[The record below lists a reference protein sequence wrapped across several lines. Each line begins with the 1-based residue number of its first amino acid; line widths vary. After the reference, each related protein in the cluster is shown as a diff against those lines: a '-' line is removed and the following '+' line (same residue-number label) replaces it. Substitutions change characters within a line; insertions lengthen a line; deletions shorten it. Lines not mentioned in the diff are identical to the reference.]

1 MTTFAMMKEKGK
13 KRRCNNMEIHLV
25 AKDEL
30 EAQGIRW
37 LVESHFT
44 GVQLILWNTME
55 AFENGIQK
63 HQPGLVILD
72 MDGWKH
78 ESERFG
84 GLMQQHSIRWLGI
97 SSERI
102 FQTAYR
108 ALRFRAEDV
117 LFRPFSP
124 SDLIKRIQQLRFQL
138 RNDKRYF
145 TSNTAEEADSFDID
159 YPDLFLTERKH
170 ASPIT
175 MVAFLTPHLET
186 LPLVY
191 NALQRY
197 SFTGNNRIFTL
208 SNFILCV
215 QETQETDVF
224 QEEYHTFLA
233 SWKERMDEPLA
244 IVIKTA
250 STEDSLKKTY
260 QQTRQLMRRIFFEG
274 YDIILAEN
282 EQMSSQEM
290 DPFLTPLEQR
300 QWIEMLEKRNTKA
313 IRDWVER
320 EFLTFQQPYPDA
332 DIVRIRLTSVL
343 AQIRRYMKSYNLQT
357 GSWEAAYHNVFQQ
370 IVHKPVIY
378 EIVQELL
385 EFTTGLFLQGYEQ
398 LQEGSRTLV
407 EKARELIESN
417 YWDAQWNLA
426 ACADTLRINK
436 STLSRRF
443 AAESGQ
449 SFRDT
454 LHQVRIREAKRL
466 LQETNL
472 SLEEVA
478 RLTGYSHQTYFNAKF
493 KRLEVCTPSAYRS
506 GL

>member
-1 MTTFAMMKEKGK
+1 
-13 KRRCNNMEIHLV
+13 MEIHLV

-37 LVESHFT
+37 MLESHFT
-44 GVQLILWNTME
+44 GVRLILWDTME
-55 AFENGIQK
+55 EFESGMQK
-63 HQPGLVILD
+63 QRPDLVILD

-78 ESERFG
+78 ESEKFG
-84 GLMQQHSIRWLGI
+84 ELMQQHSIRWLGI

-124 SDLIKRIQQLRFQL
+124 ADLIKRIQQLRYQL
-138 RNDKRYF
+138 RNDQRYF
-145 TSNTAEEADSFDID
+145 ANNTTEEADSFAID
-159 YPDLFLTERKH
+159 YPDLFLTERKPVN
-170 ASPIT
+170 PIT
-175 MVAFLTPHLET
+175 MVAFLTPHSET

-191 NALQRY
+191 SALQRY
-197 SFTGNNRIFTL
+197 SFTGKNRIFVL

-215 QETQETDVF
+215 QETQEADVF
-224 QEEYHTFLA
+224 QEEYHAFLA
-233 SWKERMDEPLA
+233 RWKELMDEPLA
-244 IVIKTA
+244 IVIKAA
-250 STEDSLKKTY
+250 SSEDSLKRTY

-300 QWIEMLEKRNTKA
+300 QWIEMLEKRDTKA

-320 EFLTFQQPYPDA
+320 EFLTFQQPYPDPE
-332 DIVRIRLTSVL
+332 IVRIRLTSVL
-343 AQIRRYMKSYNLQT
+343 AQIRRHMKSYNLQSA
-357 GSWEAAYHNVFQQ
+357 SWEAMYHEVFQQ

-378 EIVQELL
+378 QIVQELL
-385 EFTTGLFLQGYEQ
+385 VFTTRLLLQDHEQ

-443 AAESGQ
+443 AAESGRP
-449 SFRDT
+449 FRDT

-466 LQETNL
+466 LQETDL

-493 KRLEVCTPSAYRS
+493 KQLEACTPSAYRS

>member
-1 MTTFAMMKEKGK
+1 MQE
-13 KRRCNNMEIHLV
+13 RRWGIMEIHLV

-30 EAQGIRW
+30 ETQGIRW
-37 LVESHFT
+37 MVESHFT
-44 GVQLILWNTME
+44 RVRLVLWETIE
-55 AFENGIQK
+55 EFTNGMRKQ
-63 HQPGLVILD
+63 QPDLVILD

-84 GLMQQHSIRWLGI
+84 ELMQQHSIRWLGI

-117 LFRPFSP
+117 LFRPFSQE
-124 SDLIKRIQQLRFQL
+124 DLTRRIQQIRYQL
-138 RNDKRYF
+138 RNDQRSL
-145 TSNTAEEADSFDID
+145 SNNTLEEVDTFAID
-159 YPDLFLTERKH
+159 YPDLFMTERIH
-170 ASPIT
+170 GNPIT
-175 MVAFLTPHLET
+175 MAAFLTPHLET

-191 NALQRY
+191 DALQRY
-197 SFTGNNRIFTL
+197 TFTGMNRIFAL

-215 QETQETDVF
+215 QETKETDVF
-224 QEEYHTFLA
+224 QEEYHAFLA
-233 SWKERMDEPLA
+233 RWKERMDEPLA

-250 STEDSLKKTY
+250 SQGNLLKRTY
-260 QQTRQLMRRIFFEG
+260 QQTRQLTERIFFEG
-274 YDIILAEN
+274 YDIIVEEN
-282 EQMSSQEM
+282 DQLPTRDM

-300 QWIEMLEKRNTKA
+300 QWIEMLEKRDTKA
-313 IRDWVER
+313 IREWVER
-320 EFLTFQQPYPDA
+320 EFLTFHPPYPDPE
-332 DIVRIRLTSVL
+332 IVRIRLTSVL
-343 AQIRRYMKSYNLQT
+343 AQIRRHMKSYNLQDA
-357 GSWEAAYHNVFQQ
+357 SWEAIYHKVFQQ
-370 IVHKPVIY
+370 IVHEPVIY
-378 EIVQELL
+378 QIVQELL
-385 EFTTGLFLQGYEQ
+385 AFTSRLLLQDHKQ
-398 LQEGSRTLV
+398 LQEGRRTLV

-426 ACADTLRINK
+426 ACADALRINK

-443 AAESGQ
+443 AAESGL

-466 LQETNL
+466 LQETDL
-472 SLEEVA
+472 PLEEVA

-493 KRLEVCTPSAYRS
+493 KQHEECTPSAYRS

>member
-1 MTTFAMMKEKGK
+1 
-13 KRRCNNMEIHLV
+13 MEVHLV

-37 LVESHFT
+37 IVESHFT
-44 GVQLILWNTME
+44 GVRLIMWDNIE
-55 AFENGIQK
+55 AFENGRRK
-63 HQPGLVILD
+63 HQPDLVILD
-72 MDGWKH
+72 MDGWKQ

-84 GLMQQHSIRWLGI
+84 GLMQQHGIRWLGI

-124 SDLIKRIQQLRFQL
+124 TDLIKRIQQLRYQL
-138 RNDKRYF
+138 RNDQRYF
-145 TSNTAEEADSFDID
+145 ANDAIAGTDSFNID
-159 YPDLFLTERKH
+159 YADLFLTERKH
-170 ASPIT
+170 TSPIA

-186 LPLVY
+186 LPIVY
-191 NALQRY
+191 DALQRY
-197 SFTGNNRIFTL
+197 SFTGKNRIFAL

-215 QETQETDVF
+215 QETKETEVF
-224 QEEYHTFLA
+224 QEEYHAFLA
-233 SWKERMDEPLA
+233 RWKEMTDEPLA
-244 IVIKTA
+244 IVIKAA
-250 STEDSLKKTY
+250 SSEDSLKRIY
-260 QQTRQLMRRIFFEG
+260 QQTSQLMRRIFFEG
-274 YDIILAEN
+274 YDIILAED

-300 QWIEMLEKRNTKA
+300 HWIEMLEKRDTKA
-313 IRDWVER
+313 IRDWLER

-332 DIVRIRLTSVL
+332 EIVRIRLTSVL
-343 AQIRRYMKSYNLQT
+343 AQIRRHMKSYNLQAV
-357 GSWEAAYHNVFQQ
+357 SWESAYYNVFQQ

-385 EFTTGLFLQGYEQ
+385 EFTTDLLLQNHEQ

-417 YWDAQWNLA
+417 YWDSHWNLA

-443 AAESGQ
+443 ATESGQ

-472 SLEEVA
+472 SLEEIA

-493 KRLEVCTPSAYRS
+493 KQLEACTPSAYRS

>member
-1 MTTFAMMKEKGK
+1 MMKEKGK
-13 KRRCNNMEIHLV
+13 KRRCNSMEMYLI

-44 GVQLILWNTME
+44 GVRLVSWNTIE
-55 AFENGIQK
+55 EFESGIKKQK
-63 HQPGLVILD
+63 PELVILD
-72 MDGWKH
+72 MDGWKD

-84 GLMQQHSIRWLGI
+84 KVMQQNRIRWLGI

-124 SDLIKRIQQLRFQL
+124 SDLIKHVQQLRYQL
-138 RNDKRYF
+138 RNDRRYF
-145 TSNTAEEADSFDID
+145 ENRATEEAGSLPID
-159 YPDLFLTERKH
+159 YPDLFLTERKLV
-170 ASPIT
+170 SPIT
-175 MVAFLTPHLET
+175 MVALLTPYPET

-191 NALQRY
+191 DALQRY
-197 SFTGNNRIFTL
+197 SFTGKHRIFAL
-208 SNFILCV
+208 SDFIVCV
-215 QETQETDVF
+215 RETQGIEVF
-224 QEEYHTFLA
+224 KEEYHAFLA
-233 SWKERMDEPLA
+233 YWKDLMNEPLT
-244 IVIKTA
+244 IVIKET
-250 STEDSLKKTY
+250 SSGDSLKKAY
-260 QQTRQLMRRIFFEG
+260 QQIRELTRLVFFEG
-274 YDIILAEN
+274 YDIVLVEN
-282 EQMSSQEM
+282 EQMLPQEM

-300 QWIEMLEKRNTKA
+300 QWIEMLEKRDIKA

-320 EFLTFQQPYPDA
+320 EFLTFQQPYPDPEN
-332 DIVRIRLTSVL
+332 VRVRLTSVL
-343 AQIRRYMKSYNLQT
+343 AQIRRYMKSHNLQ
-357 GSWEAAYHNVFQQ
+357 SADWETLYHEVFQQ

-378 EIVQELL
+378 QIVQGLL
-385 EFTTGLFLQGYEQ
+385 MFITRLLQQNPEQ
-398 LQEGSRTLV
+398 MQEGSRTLV
-407 EKARELIESN
+407 EKAKELIESN

-426 ACADTLRINK
+426 ACADALRINK

-449 SFRDT
+449 SFRKT

-466 LQETNL
+466 LRETDL

-478 RLTGYSHQTYFNAKF
+478 RLTGYSHQTYFNTKF
-493 KRLEVCTPSAYRS
+493 KQIEACIPSAYRS

>member
-1 MTTFAMMKEKGK
+1 
-13 KRRCNNMEIHLV
+13 MEIHLI
-25 AKDEL
+25 AKDGI
-30 EAQGIRW
+30 EAQGIQW
-37 LVESHFT
+37 MIESQFT
-44 GVQLILWNTME
+44 GDRLIVWNTME
-55 AFENGIQK
+55 EFKDGIQK
-63 HQPGLVILD
+63 QQPDLVILN
-72 MDGWKH
+72 MDGWNG
-78 ESERFG
+78 ETERFG
-84 GLMQQHSIRWLGI
+84 EWMQQYGVRWLGI

-124 SDLIKRIQQLRFQL
+124 TDFIKRIQQLRYQL
-138 RNDKRYF
+138 RNDQRYLNKK
-145 TSNTAEEADSFDID
+145 TEESDSFAID
-159 YPDLFLTERKH
+159 YPDLFLTERTSK
-170 ASPIT
+170 SPIT
-175 MVAFLTPHLET
+175 MVAFLTPDSET

-191 NALQRY
+191 DELQRY
-197 SFTGNNRIFTL
+197 SFTGKNRIFAL
-208 SNFILCV
+208 SDFILCV
-215 QETQETDVF
+215 QETKETDVF
-224 QEEYHTFLA
+224 QEEYHAFLA
-233 SWKERMDEPLA
+233 RWKEKIDEPLA
-244 IVIKTA
+244 IVIKAA
-250 STEDSLKKTY
+250 SSDNSLKRTY
-260 QQTRQLMRRIFFEG
+260 QQTRQLMSRIFFEG

-300 QWIEMLEKRNTKA
+300 QWIEMLEKRDTKA
-313 IRDWVER
+313 IRDWMER

-332 DIVRIRLTSVL
+332 EIVRIRLTSVL
-343 AQIRRYMKSYNLQT
+343 AQIRRHMKSYNLQT
-357 GSWEAAYHNVFQQ
+357 VSWEAAYHNVFQQ

-378 EIVQELL
+378 GIVQELL
-385 EFTTGLFLQGYEQ
+385 EFTTGLLLQDHEQ

-407 EKARELIESN
+407 EKARELMESN

-443 AAESGQ
+443 AAESGK

-454 LHQVRIREAKRL
+454 LHRVRIREAKRL

-472 SLEEVA
+472 SLEEIA

-493 KRLEVCTPSAYRS
+493 KQLEACTPSAYRS